1 MTHKMIVHDAQ
12 EMAGCFYES
21 DRSATFRATW
31 PDQMDY
37 VRAKWH
43 HFVVPVRAGYA
54 ELLGRPEVDEETKAR
69 IYEALVSDT
78 AQASND
84 GADSPLQ
91 IVKDSEAFV
100 GDRKE
105 NTRTVEQF
113 GAHGRG
119 LKEKL
124 RSNTALHSIH

>member
-1 MTHKMIVHDAQ
+1 MVHKMIVHDAQ
-12 EMAGCFYES
+12 EMAGCFYEE

-31 PDQMDY
+31 PNQMDY

-54 ELLGRPEVDEETKAR
+54 ELLGRSDVPQDQKDM
-69 IYEALVSDT
+69 IYEALT
-78 AQASND
+78 ADIAASSND

-91 IVKDSEAFV
+91 IFKDSEAFV

-105 NTRTVEQF
+105 NARTVESF
-113 GAHGRG
+113 GKHERS

-124 RSNTALHSIH
+124 RSNTSLHSIH